1 MTTKKDKNKDV
12 FEKEALLILK
22 RRRRKRIK
30 KYMRKR
36 IIIPVG
42 VVLFFIIFGILA
54 FFNSLKYQSTDDAF
68 IEGRF
73 ISVAPKISG
82 QVTDLLV
89 DDNDYVKEGD
99 LLVKIDERDYL
110 NKVREL
116 EGALREAIANK
127 DVSKSNILR
136 DSANLS
142 DVNKNLEFA
151 KKDFI
156 RYSKLNEEGLCT
168 KQQYDLAA
176 TKYKQA
182 LDLKAGAAASLK
194 STTSK
199 NQATSANI
207 EKIKAQL
214 EQAKLNLSYT
224 KIYAS
229 QEGYISS
236 RSVEKGNYVNI
247 AQPLMSIV
255 SKNIWVVANFK
266 ETQLTN
272 MKKGQEVIIKIDT
285 YPNKKFKGHIDSIQL
300 ASGAKASLFPPE
312 NAVGSYI
319 KVVQRIPVKI
329 VFDED
334 ISDYLIAPG
343 MSVIPRVKIK

>member
-36 IIIPVG
+36 ILIPVG

-151 KKDFI
+151 KKI
-156 RYSKLNEEGLCT
+156 L
-168 KQQYDLAA
+168 
-176 TKYKQA
+176 
-182 LDLKAGAAASLK
+182 
-194 STTSK
+194 
-199 NQATSANI
+199 
-207 EKIKAQL
+207 
-214 EQAKLNLSYT
+214 
-224 KIYAS
+224 
-229 QEGYISS
+229 
-236 RSVEKGNYVNI
+236 
-247 AQPLMSIV
+247 
-255 SKNIWVVANFK
+255 
-266 ETQLTN
+266 
-272 MKKGQEVIIKIDT
+272 
-285 YPNKKFKGHIDSIQL
+285 
-300 ASGAKASLFPPE
+300 
-312 NAVGSYI
+312 
-319 KVVQRIPVKI
+319 
-329 VFDED
+329 
-334 ISDYLIAPG
+334 
-343 MSVIPRVKIK
+343 